1 MYELIFKTEENTLV
15 LIDEPEIS
23 LHITW
28 QKEFLNDI
36 LRIIDLQKMQVIVAT
51 HSPQI
56 INGRWDLVYN
66 LEKAKN

>member
-1 MYELIFKTEENTLV
+1 
-15 LIDEPEIS
+15 
-23 LHITW
+23 
-28 QKEFLNDI
+28 
-36 LRIIDLQKMQVIVAT
+36 MQVIVAT